1 MFSEAEVIN
10 AFERRTGLSL
20 QEGSRF
26 HGHPSGLPP
35 SVHNTPVGG
44 DAPQG
49 EFRINI
55 DDVPDADEGVI
66 DDGFSVI
73 DKERGS
79 IPFTVMAFAKRA
91 NVRVVWWPETNPT
104 SKDPGDVA
112 RARWGDLIA
121 FLDDL

>member
-1 MFSEAEVIN
+1 MPLNV
-10 AFERRTGLSL
+10 ERDSL

-35 SVHNTPVGG
+35 SVHYTPVGG

-104 SKDPGDVA
+104 SKDPGDAA